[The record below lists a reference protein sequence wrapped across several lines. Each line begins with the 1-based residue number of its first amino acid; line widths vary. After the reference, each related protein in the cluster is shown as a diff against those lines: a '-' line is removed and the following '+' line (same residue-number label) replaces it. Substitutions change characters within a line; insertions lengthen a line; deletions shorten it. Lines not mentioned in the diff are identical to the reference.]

1 MKKDG
6 QPVFL
11 FDEFGGSI
19 LWKDISLWTDLF
31 KRLVDIRMKSE
42 LDKKNKGRF
51 LNKMLTNVQKAIT
64 GREDEEN
71 TNMMVG

>member
-1 MKKDG
+1 MRASS

-64 GREDEEN
+64 GKEDEEN
-71 TNMMVG
+71 ANLLVG

>member
-6 QPVFL
+6 HPVFL

>member
-1 MKKDG
+1 
-6 QPVFL
+6 VFL